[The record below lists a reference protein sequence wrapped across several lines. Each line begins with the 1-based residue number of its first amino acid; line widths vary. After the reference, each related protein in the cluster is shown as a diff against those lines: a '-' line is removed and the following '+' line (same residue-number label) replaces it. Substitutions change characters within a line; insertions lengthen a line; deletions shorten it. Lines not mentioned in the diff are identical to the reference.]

1 MKEDQIDERAEKSTA
16 ESPCHRPRL
25 SRVNIAANHRT
36 SNTPLYIHLFVHTNP
51 SHPQKIPTF
60 RIVCTSNLLS
70 QPPERKLETIPLILG
85 EAHQLFLLLPIPPAR
100 ARILGKVDRVLRP
113 IRLRPGKTGPVVINY
128 PYILHMAGQMP
139 QHILGSGISLLQ
151 VKKDVFFTWRTD
163 QAGEQTRMNR
173 RSWYSGAE
181 TE

>member
-85 EAHQLFLLLPIPPAR
+85 EAHQLFLLLPIPPTR

-113 IRLRPGKTGPVVINY
+113 IRLRPGKTGPVVI
-128 PYILHMAGQMP
+128 ILT
-139 QHILGSGISLLQ
+139 SC
-151 VKKDVFFTWRTD
+151 TWRARCLST
-163 QAGEQTRMNR
+163 
-173 RSWYSGAE
+173 SWAQVFRFCKSKRTSSLRGAPIKQVNKRE
-181 TE
+181 